1 MGETTMTDNGLPI
14 NKTVPCALCR
24 RDLTEEQLA
33 PDPLPDGRRVC
44 PVCADTIATR
54 NVYAILAGIG
64 GRTLI

>member
-1 MGETTMTDNGLPI
+1 MTDNGLPI

-24 RDLTEEQLA
+24 RDFTEEQLT

-44 PVCADTIATR
+44 PDCADAIAIR
-54 NVYAILAGIG
+54 NVYAMFAGIG